1 MPSFARLAL
10 AVAPLFLVA
19 RADVTDFELD
29 DDVSSQCRSICAPV
43 AVLSD
48 RCEVDLS
55 DNTPDE
61 DRTEDLLEAQCYCTH
76 NGFDVA
82 GITALCADCIRQ
94 FPRGDDDDD
103 DDDDNDVSD
112 ALEDINAIMFTCG
125 FSSTT
130 FAAAATTSAAGISV
144 SAVRPTAASQLTTTI
159 TGGTQAVAEPTGANN
174 DNADDTNA
182 DDTNAD
188 DADADPDSLAMP
200 SARVSGGIALA
211 GAIGAV
217 VLLL

>member
-1 MPSFARLAL
+1 MPSFVRLAL

-29 DDVSSQCRSICAPV
+29 DDISSQCRSICAPV
-43 AVLSD
+43 AMLSD
-48 RCEVDLS
+48 RCEVDLA

-103 DDDDNDVSD
+103 DDDDDDNDVSD
-112 ALEDINAIMFTCG
+112 ALEGTC
-125 FSSTT
+125 
-130 FAAAATTSAAGISV
+130 V
-144 SAVRPTAASQLTTTI
+144 CR
-159 TGGTQAVAEPTGANN
+159 
-174 DNADDTNA
+174 
-182 DDTNAD
+182 
-188 DADADPDSLAMP
+188 
-200 SARVSGGIALA
+200 
-211 GAIGAV
+211 
-217 VLLL
+217 